1 MLQPIGCA
9 TLGEDP
15 QSSLSDQ
22 CPFGSGGDGGG
33 GGEKKQGAEYSVAA
47 TLESKLR
54 LKLTSMAHY

>member
-1 MLQPIGCA
+1 METEAVWKTQMLQPIGCA

-33 GGEKKQGAEYSVAA
+33 GGEKK
-47 TLESKLR
+47 
-54 LKLTSMAHY
+54 